1 MEDFREPFGEAHQ
14 PCVEPLSKQN
24 PHEKRFRRLFERLYR
39 PVTHFFT
46 HRGFSPEDCRDLTQ
60 ETFFRVYRGMKTF
73 RGEAGLK
80 TWVFTIATNIYRN
93 EIRDRHAEK
102 RSADEVSLEEALE
115 QGRPVFGASPVEPV
129 DELQDPL
136 DRVLTDERARLLRE
150 AVVDLPPRMRQC
162 VLLWLDQGLRYRE
175 IAVLLQV
182 TEDTVKAQ
190 LFQARRRLH
199 GTLGEHFEELG

>member
-1 MEDFREPFGEAHQ
+1 MEHYGEAQ
-14 PCVEPLSKQN
+14 PPCVKLASGEN
-24 PHEKRFRRLFERLYR
+24 RREEQYRNLFERFYR
-39 PVTHFFT
+39 PVICFFA

-80 TWVFTIATNIYRN
+80 TWLFTIATNIYRN
-93 EIRDRHAEK
+93 EIRDRHADK
-102 RSADEVSLEEALE
+102 RDAEEVSLEEALE
-115 QGRPVFGASPVEPV
+115 QGRPVFEPVLVEPA
-129 DELQDPL
+129 EEPESPL
-136 DRVLTDERARLLRE
+136 TQVLVQERARLLRE

-175 IAVLLQV
+175 IATLMRV

-190 LFQARRRLH
+190 LFQARQRLH
-199 GTLGEHFEELG
+199 GALGEHFEDPGWT